1 MLYSYRLSRE
11 LYYPKLKSQ
20 EAIDALEMYKKIY
33 NIDNNKRIQRCL
45 WCSRIWRSLICKI
58 LGL

>member
-33 NIDNNKRIQRCL
+33 NIAT
-45 WCSRIWRSLICKI
+45 SGKI
-58 LGL
+58 IKL